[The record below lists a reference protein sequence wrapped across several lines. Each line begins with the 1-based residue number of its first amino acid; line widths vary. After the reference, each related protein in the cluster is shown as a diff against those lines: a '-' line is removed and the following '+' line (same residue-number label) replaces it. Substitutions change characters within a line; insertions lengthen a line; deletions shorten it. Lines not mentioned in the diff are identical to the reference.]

1 MNYSN
6 NRHKT
11 SVNQSQA
18 FTLIELIVVIAIIA
32 ILAAILFPVFAT
44 AREKARQTAC
54 LSNMKQLG
62 IAFAQYEQD
71 FDERIPCG
79 VAHTNRLLGWA
90 GMVYPYVK
98 AKAVYVC
105 PDDSWPSASTSY
117 MINNNLL
124 DTAAPSPY
132 PGQQISVFTSTA
144 KTVMLTEVT
153 GCGGFDV
160 SDMNSN
166 DYHSDLHQDTW
177 GNGGGSPSGY
187 GSGGDYDPY
196 TGSYNGNP
204 GLPCGVIS
212 GGSCS
217 NGANAKLKYATG
229 YLGNTIALAY
239 VVFQSPTG
247 WHNNGSNFLM
257 ADNHVKWANGSTVSG
272 GTTNSTDGNC
282 GTNYPTRTD
291 WLPSAANVNCNS
303 YALTYSYK

>member
-1 MNYSN
+1 MKPLHHPYHSP
-6 NRHKT
+6 RRKT
-11 SVNQSQA
+11 G
-18 FTLIELIVVIAIIA
+18 FTLIELLVVIAIIA

-90 GMVYPYVK
+90 GMIYPYVK
-98 AKAVYVC
+98 AKATFLC
-105 PDDSWPSASTSY
+105 PDDTWPSASCSY
-117 MINNNLL
+117 AINNNFL
-124 DTAAPSPY
+124 DQTVATPY
-132 PGQQISVFTSTA
+132 PGQSLSKFNSTA

-153 GCGGFDV
+153 GCGGFDI
-160 SDMNSN
+160 SDMNPN

-177 GNGGGSPSGY
+177 GNGGGSPSGI
-187 GSGGDYDPY
+187 GAGADYDPY

-212 GGSCS
+212 AGSCS
-217 NGANAKLKYATG
+217 NGSNAKLKYNTG
-229 YLGNTIALAY
+229 YLGNTVSNAY

-247 WHNNGSNFLM
+247 VHNGGSNFLM
-257 ADNHVKWANGSTVSG
+257 ADNHVKWAMGSQVSG
-272 GTTNSTDGNC
+272 GMDNTTAGNC
-282 GTNYPTRTD
+282 GTNFPGRTD
-291 WLPSAANVNCNS
+291 WLPYAANTTCNT
-303 YALTYSYK
+303 YALTYSYD